1 MTQKKDDWSNV
12 AHFNIRCALDTRKE
26 VEKAAKEAGQ
36 SVAEWIRRAIKNELD
51 RERAH
56 RDSGTGV
63 DDAGALAAALLR
75 ALDDPVVAAEVKRRM
90 DKIK

>member
-1 MTQKKDDWSNV
+1 MIVRISPEMKSRLEK
-12 AHFNIRCALDTRKE
+12 IALEDGHS
-26 VEKAAKEAGQ
+26 AAEL
-36 SVAEWIRRAIKNELD
+36 VRRAIQKELD
-51 RERAH
+51 ARERAH
-56 RDSGTGV
+56 RDSGTGG